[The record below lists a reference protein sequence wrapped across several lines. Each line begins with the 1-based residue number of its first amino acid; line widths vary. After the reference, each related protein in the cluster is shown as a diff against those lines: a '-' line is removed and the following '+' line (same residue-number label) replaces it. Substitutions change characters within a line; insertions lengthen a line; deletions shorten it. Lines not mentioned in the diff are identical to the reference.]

1 MQSRYAKDVKQII
14 KALEEPEE
22 NQSLPD
28 EEALHQEVLPQE
40 ATHAYPVN
48 IGGVQ
53 GVLFTKEEVSPEY
66 FTKTAV
72 DEREQEPPE
81 VTRKQP
87 TRAKKEPLYFLYYVL
102 ILCLFLVLDNV
113 NSVLTSLFTS
123 TATITIVTSSHEF
136 STNTV
141 FTIPTS
147 SFRQVSFT
155 ETGSVPT
162 TGKGHQ
168 NATFARGEVTFYN
181 SLPSPQTIDT
191 GTLLAASDGVQFV
204 IDEAITVPAGSYS
217 GNGQVSVS
225 AHAISPGL
233 AGNIQAGDISG
244 TCCKEY
250 ILVRNNAA
258 FSGGQGARDFQFV
271 TSTDMQDVQNS
282 LFSKIN
288 GELQKDQS
296 QVPSSDTLLTPV
308 PCSNNIQSNHRVGDE
323 ATSLTVSINQICSIV
338 SYSQKVFQNK
348 LASEVL
354 NRIEDQ
360 FGTGYTLLQ
369 APTTR
374 ITNTKIQ
381 IFQLTFF
388 ATSTAIYRLN
398 FSSSRTNAL
407 SNQIAGQ
414 SKQNALQVLKRETG
428 VNSISLALTNSDTS
442 LPTDTTNIRFVVIY
456 QQS

>member
-1 MQSRYAKDVKQII
+1 MSKAKTIYLPTTELSSYSQANKEKIKMRSRYAKDVKQII

-28 EEALHQEVLPQE
+28 EEALPQE

-168 NATFARGEVTFYN
+168 NAAFARGEVTFYN

-191 GTLLAASDGVQFV
+191 GTLLTASG
-204 IDEAITVPAGSYS
+204 
-217 GNGQVSVS
+217 
-225 AHAISPGL
+225 
-233 AGNIQAGDISG
+233 
-244 TCCKEY
+244 
-250 ILVRNNAA
+250 
-258 FSGGQGARDFQFV
+258 
-271 TSTDMQDVQNS
+271 
-282 LFSKIN
+282 
-288 GELQKDQS
+288 
-296 QVPSSDTLLTPV
+296 
-308 PCSNNIQSNHRVGDE
+308 
-323 ATSLTVSINQICSIV
+323 
-338 SYSQKVFQNK
+338 
-348 LASEVL
+348 
-354 NRIEDQ
+354 
-360 FGTGYTLLQ
+360 
-369 APTTR
+369 
-374 ITNTKIQ
+374 
-381 IFQLTFF
+381 
-388 ATSTAIYRLN
+388 
-398 FSSSRTNAL
+398 
-407 SNQIAGQ
+407 
-414 SKQNALQVLKRETG
+414 
-428 VNSISLALTNSDTS
+428 
-442 LPTDTTNIRFVVIY
+442 
-456 QQS
+456 